1 MQRFNMSGPV
11 PADLLWND
19 TTKSSWKTTAK
30 VEDNQGVFNGCYN
43 LDLDSMLQEWSG
55 SKY

>member
-19 TTKSSWKTTAK
+19 TTKSSWKMTAK
-30 VEDNQGVFNGCYN
+30 VEDNQGVFNSCYN
-43 LDLDSMLQEWSG
+43 LDLDSIQQEWSC